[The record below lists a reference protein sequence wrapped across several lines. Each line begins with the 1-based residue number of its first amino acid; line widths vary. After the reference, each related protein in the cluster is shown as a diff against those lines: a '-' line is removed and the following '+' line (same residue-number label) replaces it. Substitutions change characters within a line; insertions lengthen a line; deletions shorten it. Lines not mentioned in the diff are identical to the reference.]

1 MSATAVTD
9 TLQLQWGEVC
19 LALREALEAGD
30 EQRFLGAVDTLT
42 GMRERSLWD
51 SLRQLDAR
59 LRAALDQFRLD
70 PRLMRLAGKEIP
82 DARARLDH
90 VLKLTDEA
98 AHRTMDLVESSTPLV
113 ARTAAS
119 AAALGAECREARES
133 GAASPYWNDLLVR
146 LEGHCAAAHADG
158 EKVKTNLVEVLMAQS
173 YQDLSGQIIR
183 RVIELVGQLE
193 EELARLVHDTES
205 GASESRR
212 PQPAAEDAIRG
223 LGPAVPGVSVNTVDG
238 QQDVDELLAM
248 GVAMKGVL

>member
-1 MSATAVTD
+1 MSASPVSE
-9 TLQLQWGEVC
+9 TLQLQWGEQC

-30 EQRFLGAVDTLT
+30 EPRFLAALDALT
-42 GMRERSLWD
+42 GMRERGLWD

-70 PRLMRLAGKEIP
+70 PRLVHLAGKEIP

-90 VLKLTDEA
+90 VLRLTDEA

-119 AAALGAECREARES
+119 AAALGAECRQAREH
-133 GAASPYWNDLLVR
+133 GTVSPYWNDLLTR
-146 LEGHCAAAHADG
+146 IGEHCSTAHADG
-158 EKVKTNLVEVLMAQS
+158 EKVKSNLVEVLMAQG

-183 RVIELVGQLE
+183 RVIELVAQLE
-193 EELARLVHDTES
+193 EELARLVHDSER
-205 GASESRR
+205 GAPESR
-212 PQPAAEDAIRG
+212 QPDAGDGNRG
-223 LGPAVPGVSVNTVDG
+223 HGPAVPGVSIGTVDG

-248 GVAMKGVL
+248 GFGVKG